1 MTGSSP
7 RLARALLRWQHAAGP
22 FWPFV
27 CVAPF
32 LTELSPRSARHRVSS
47 VGTALLDLL
56 PLSDQ
61 GGRFAALLD
70 LPIERTLAVA
80 DELNAAGLTIVP
92 VVQRWSAQP
101 AVLDCRE
108 LLGLLLDQAQ
118 RQRRLEA
125 PRGLLLLLDAER
137 TGRACPA
144 RSRVPSGAF
153 DNRYTYRSC
162 RFPTAATLARAG
174 YDRVLWL
181 SGGGIAVDLV
191 DYAASLK
198 LAGSDLTEVR
208 CTLS

>member
-1 MTGSSP
+1 MT
-7 RLARALLRWQHAAGP
+7 RALLRWQHVAGP

-27 CVAPF
+27 GVAPF
-32 LTELSPRSARHRVSS
+32 LTELNPGWARPRPSS
-47 VGTALLDLL
+47 VGTVLLDLL
-56 PLSDQ
+56 PLSTR

-70 LPIERTLAVA
+70 LPIEKTLAA
-80 DELNAAGLTIVP
+80 AGELNAAGLTIVP

-101 AVLDCRE
+101 AVLDCRQ

-125 PRGLLLLLDAER
+125 PKGLLLLLDAER
-137 TGRACPA
+137 TGR
-144 RSRVPSGAF
+144 RSPPRLRAPSGAF

-162 RFPTAATLARAG
+162 RFPTATTLARAG

-191 DYAASLK
+191 DYAASLT
-198 LAGSDLTEVR
+198 LAGLDLTEVR

>member
-1 MTGSSP
+1 
-7 RLARALLRWQHAAGP
+7 LARALLRWQHAAGP

-32 LTELSPRSARHRVSS
+32 LTELNPRPARRRGST
-47 VGTALLDLL
+47 VGTELLDLL
-56 PLSDQ
+56 PLSER

-108 LLGLLLDQAQ
+108 LLGLLLNQAP
-118 RQRRLEA
+118 RQRRRKA
-125 PRGLLLLLDAER
+125 PGGLLLLLDAER
-137 TGRACPA
+137 TGRAGPA
-144 RSRVPSGAF
+144 RSRVPAGAF

-174 YDRVLWL
+174 YERLLWL
-181 SGGGIAVDLV
+181 SGGEIAADLV
-191 DYAASLK
+191 EYAASLK
-198 LAGSDLTEVR
+198 LAGFDLVEVR